1 MHQAD
6 MSPGVPGCAG
16 AQADGQTVL
25 SEAEQLRAAVIVTDQ
40 HQAAPSQAVTSNQ
53 MRH

>member
-1 MHQAD
+1 

-25 SEAEQLRAAVIVTDQ
+25 PETEQLRAAVIVTNQ
-40 HQAAPSQAVTSNQ
+40 HQAAPSQAVISNYTIY
-53 MRH
+53 